1 MLLLPLDGECH
12 RMTRERCVL
21 LLLVEWAHP
30 EGQSHGA
37 KVRTDHT
44 RQPSGRAWAPVSGA
58 LRSQQHT
65 WPRDGGSGV
74 APWVLQDSGDRMS
87 QFMGK
92 LVGHLSP
99 QEGASG
105 PKLGTKIL
113 LNKIQTSSNMSSP
126 GPKENVVWCPEFSNV
141 WKIEPDLGHAL

>member
-1 MLLLPLDGECH
+1 MGAEVLLLPLDGESH
-12 RMTRERCVL
+12 GMTRARCVL

-30 EGQSHGA
+30 EGQSPGA

-44 RQPSGRAWAPVSGA
+44 WQPSGRAWAPVSGA
-58 LRSQQHT
+58 PRSQQYT
-65 WPRDGGSGV
+65 WPGDGGSGV
-74 APWVLQDSGDRMS
+74 APWVLQDSGDS

-92 LVGHLSP
+92 VVGHLSP

-105 PKLGTKIL
+105 PKQGTKIL

-126 GPKENVVWCPEFSNV
+126 GAQGECCLVS
-141 WKIEPDLGHAL
+141 